1 MYVFFFVSDYF
12 IQLNLIKFFV
22 CFFFLCF
29 RLLYT
34 TDFEIFTVDEPM
46 ITMVRNGWPYRSFNV
61 LLHMLLI
68 LHLFWT
74 YIILK
79 AAYFKIVHGEVG
91 ITTFALY
98 TRLYGG
104 YSAAIFRYTF
114 GPPTFIEW
122 KFGNPNFFWTTN
134 FYRAKVWCPKTTFNC
149 LIQCSMFSRIKCAY
163 FYNKLF

>member
-1 MYVFFFVSDYF
+1 MFFS
-12 IQLNLIKFFV
+12 
-22 CFFFLCF
+22 LCF

-79 AAYFKIVHGEVG
+79 AAYLKIVHGEVG

-104 YSAAIFRYTF
+104 YSTAFYRYTF
-114 GPPTFIEW
+114 GPPTFIER
-122 KFGNPNFFWTTN
+122 KFG
-134 FYRAKVWCPKTTFNC
+134 VPKLLLNHQLLLVT
-149 LIQCSMFSRIKCAY
+149 
-163 FYNKLF
+163 

>member
-1 MYVFFFVSDYF
+1 MY
-12 IQLNLIKFFV
+12 IKLYNWNV
-22 CFFFLCF
+22 CIYFFLCF

-79 AAYFKIVHGEVG
+79 AAYLKIVHGEVG

-104 YSAAIFRYTF
+104 DSAAFVLDILF
-114 GPPTFIEW
+114 GPPTFIEG
-122 KFGNPNFFWTTN
+122 KFGDPRLHFWTTN
-134 FYRAKVWCPKTTFNC
+134 FHRAKVWCPKTTF
-149 LIQCSMFSRIKCAY
+149 
-163 FYNKLF
+163 

>member
-1 MYVFFFVSDYF
+1 
-12 IQLNLIKFFV
+12 
-22 CFFFLCF
+22 
-29 RLLYT
+29 
-34 TDFEIFTVDEPM
+34 M

-114 GPPTFIEW
+114 GPPTFIGL

-163 FYNKLF
+163 FYNKLFGLYLSLLILCIVLTLCSFNYCLSKIRNNNSTLNTARYNIYT